1 MVAGQEENNRMSFL
15 KFLFMIVLGGLIFV
29 AGPYVLLLMMNGLS
43 GIIGIWS
50 LLVGFVVVCWVIWTF
65 FTKLM
70 F

>member
-1 MVAGQEENNRMSFL
+1 MSFL